1 MNALAASE
9 CSSGCESGWTIYL
22 NNSFLNHNPS
32 PFIGA
37 QDDDDDNGFYDEE
50 DKYIKSKSEED
61 QEEDWS
67 MVSDASSGPPHFPQ
81 HDESYNNFNAQ
92 QDINPGCFYSAS
104 KAASKRR
111 SKKKKKVKENQHL
124 QDKQLQQQ
132 QQHLPSFL
140 DDTASSPLFDFSM
153 NSISVSNQQIS
164 IESMVDYSQGFSA
177 TYFEVLAFFSLLF
190 IIEDF
195 TLGSKSYVTWF
206 ICAVSGKIL
215 IARPLW
221 FSATISI
228 RK

>member
-177 TYFEVLAFFSLLF
+177 TYFEGRFSLQDHFGFLQPSLS
-190 IIEDF
+190 ENEVH
-195 TLGSKSYVTWF
+195 SNKSDTE
-206 ICAVSGKIL
+206 GKG
-215 IARPLW
+215 W
-221 FSATISI
+221 E
-228 RK
+228 